1 MKRIN
6 RALLRLRD
14 IMKSILKP
22 LLALLSLGFAA
33 PYASLAQTEQNPDPW
48 QGFNRAMFTFN
59 DAVDHWTL
67 KPLAK
72 TYKFVMPDPLEVGV
86 SNIFNNVM
94 EVPNTINGVLQG
106 DLKGA
111 AHDTGR
117 LLVNTTLGIG
127 GLLDVAQYMNLP
139 ADTPE
144 DFGQT
149 LAVWGVGQG
158 PYLVL
163 PLLGPSTVR
172 DGFGK
177 PVDWYTNPTT
187 YIEHVPTENTV
198 MAFSLMDTR
207 AGLLDLEKSISGDRY
222 VFVRDVYLQRR
233 DYLINNGEVEDDFG
247 TEDFS
252 EEDFEGEL

>member
-1 MKRIN
+1 
-6 RALLRLRD
+6 
-14 IMKSILKP
+14 MKSIFNP
-22 LLALLSLGFAA
+22 SLLTLVALCFAA
-33 PYASLAQTEQNPDPW
+33 PQAALAQAEQNADPW

-59 DAVDHWTL
+59 DAVDRWTL
-67 KPLAK
+67 KPLAR

-86 SNIFNNVM
+86 SNIFNNIL

-127 GLLDVAQYMNLP
+127 GLLDVAQHMNLP

-163 PLLGPSTVR
+163 PLFGPSTVR

-177 PVDWYTNPTT
+177 PVDYYTNPIA
-187 YIEHVPTENTV
+187 YIDHVPTDNTV
-198 MAFSLMDTR
+198 AATSLVSTR
-207 AGLLDLEKSISGDRY
+207 ARLLELEKGINGDRY
-222 VFVRDVYLQRR
+222 VFIRDVYLQRR
-233 DYLINNGEVEDDFG
+233 EFLINNGEVIDEFG
-247 TEDFS
+247 TEEFDD
-252 EEDFEGEL
+252 EDFDEEF

>member
-1 MKRIN
+1 
-6 RALLRLRD
+6 
-14 IMKSILKP
+14 MKSILKP
-22 LLALLSLGFAA
+22 LLALLSFGLAA

-59 DAVDHWTL
+59 DAVDRWTL
-67 KPLAK
+67 KPLAR

-106 DLKGA
+106 DLRGA

-139 ADTPE
+139 ADDPE

-172 DGFGK
+172 DGLGK
-177 PVDWYTNPTT
+177 PIDWYTNPTT
-187 YIEHVPTENTV
+187 YIDHVPTENTV
-198 MAFSLMDTR
+198 LAFSLMDAR
-207 AGLLDLEKSISGDRY
+207 AGLLELEKSISGDRY

-247 TEDFS
+247 TDDFS
-252 EEDFEGEL
+252 EEDFEGEF

>member
-1 MKRIN
+1 MKAIT
-6 RALLRLRD
+6 
-14 IMKSILKP
+14 KH
-22 LLALLSLGFAA
+22 LLALFFSGFAA
-33 PYASLAQTEQNPDPW
+33 PYASLAQTEPNPDPW
-48 QGFNRAMFTFN
+48 QGFNRAVFTFN
-59 DAVDHWTL
+59 DVVDRWTL
-67 KPLAK
+67 KPLAR

-86 SNIFNNVM
+86 SNIFSNVL

-106 DLKGA
+106 DFRGA

-139 ADTPE
+139 ADDPE

-149 LAVWGVGQG
+149 LAAWGVRQG

-163 PLLGPSTVR
+163 PFFGPSTLR

-187 YIEHVPTENTV
+187 YVDHVPTANTLV
-198 MAFSLMDTR
+198 VASWVDTR
-207 AGLLDLEKSISGDRY
+207 ASLLELEKSISGDRY

-252 EEDFEGEL
+252 EEEIETEL